1 MDFYNCVQGDVV
13 TWTMRLAA
21 SVWLDGARGGGPD
34 PLASRACCVMVA
46 IQAEHPAG
54 LNTRAP
60 GTRSLAGKRK
70 VENAPN

>member
-1 MDFYNCVQGDVV
+1 
-13 TWTMRLAA
+13 
-21 SVWLDGARGGGPD
+21 
-34 PLASRACCVMVA
+34 MVA

-54 LNTRAP
+54 LNIRAP